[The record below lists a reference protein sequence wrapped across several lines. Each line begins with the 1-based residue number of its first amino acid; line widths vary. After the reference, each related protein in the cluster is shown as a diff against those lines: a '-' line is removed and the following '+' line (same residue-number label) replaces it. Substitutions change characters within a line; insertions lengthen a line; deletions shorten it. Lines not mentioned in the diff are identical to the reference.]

1 MMLDRAFHIN
11 RSLRLTALALA
22 VAALA
27 PGQSRAAN
35 LTPLVS
41 FNGTDGARPRAG
53 LLADANGNLFG
64 TTEAGGA
71 LGFGTV
77 FEIAKTAG
85 GYASTPTVLVSFN
98 GTNGADPEAG
108 LIADANGN
116 LFGTTASGGANGG
129 GTVFEIAKIAG
140 GYASTPTVLVSFC
153 SQTSCAGGAEPVAGL
168 IADANGNLF
177 GTTEFGGANGGGT
190 VFEIAKTAGGY
201 ASTPTVLVSFNRTNG
216 SFPEAGLL
224 ADANG
229 NLFGTTRSGGA
240 NDLGTVF
247 EIAKTA
253 GGYASTPTVLVSF
266 NGTNGADP
274 EAGLIAD
281 ANGNLFG
288 TTVFGGANR
297 FGTVFEIAKTAS
309 GYASTPTVLVSF
321 CGQTNC
327 ADGAVP
333 LAGLLA
339 DANGNLFG
347 TTASGGANRFGTVFE
362 IAKTAGGYASTP
374 TVLVSFNG
382 TDGALPE
389 AGLIADANG
398 NLFGTTQS
406 GGANAQGTVFEI
418 TGSGFVGPF
427 AGTPGTANCIG
438 TSVSAL
444 AKKYGGL
451 NAAAAALGY
460 PGETALQNAI
470 AAFCGGSTPA
480 FPHA

>member
-41 FNGTDGARPRAG
+41 FNSTDGANPQAG
-53 LLADANGNLFG
+53 LIADANGNLFG
-64 TTEAGGA
+64 TTQRGA
-71 LGFGTV
+71 NNRGTV

-177 GTTEFGGANGGGT
+177 GTT
-190 VFEIAKTAGGY
+190 
-201 ASTPTVLVSFNRTNG
+201 
-216 SFPEAGLL
+216 
-224 ADANG
+224 
-229 NLFGTTRSGGA
+229 RSGGA

-327 ADGAVP
+327 TDGAVP
-333 LAGLLA
+333 L
-339 DANGNLFG
+339 
-347 TTASGGANRFGTVFE
+347 
-362 IAKTAGGYASTP
+362 
-374 TVLVSFNG
+374 
-382 TDGALPE
+382 

-427 AGTPGTANCIG
+427 AGTPGTANCIA

-451 NAAAAALGY
+451 NAAAAALDYAGVA
-460 PGETALQNAI
+460 ALQNAI
-470 AAFCGGSTPA
+470 AAFCRG
-480 FPHA
+480 

>member
-41 FNGTDGARPRAG
+41 FNSTDGANPQAG
-53 LLADANGNLFG
+53 LIADANGNLFG
-64 TTEAGGA
+64 TTQRGA
-71 LGFGTV
+71 NNRGTV

-253 GGYASTPTVLVSF
+253 GGYASTPAVLVSF

-288 TTVFGGANR
+288 TTFAGGANS
-297 FGTVFEIAKTAS
+297 V
-309 GYASTPTVLVSF
+309 
-321 CGQTNC
+321 
-327 ADGAVP
+327 
-333 LAGLLA
+333 
-339 DANGNLFG
+339 
-347 TTASGGANRFGTVFE
+347 GTVFE
-362 IAKTAGGYASTP
+362 IAKTAGGYATTP
-374 TVLVSFNG
+374 TILVSFCAQTNSNCA
-382 TDGALPE
+382 DGQHPVA
-389 AGLIADANG
+389 
-398 NLFGTTQS
+398 
-406 GGANAQGTVFEI
+406 
-418 TGSGFVGPF
+418 
-427 AGTPGTANCIG
+427 
-438 TSVSAL
+438 
-444 AKKYGGL
+444 
-451 NAAAAALGY
+451 
-460 PGETALQNAI
+460 
-470 AAFCGGSTPA
+470 
-480 FPHA
+480 

>member
-1 MMLDRAFHIN
+1 MMLDRACHIN
-11 RSLRLTALALA
+11 RGLRLTALALA

-41 FNGTDGARPRAG
+41 FNGTDGAEP
-53 LLADANGNLFG
+53 L
-64 TTEAGGA
+64 
-71 LGFGTV
+71 
-77 FEIAKTAG
+77 
-85 GYASTPTVLVSFN
+85 
-98 GTNGADPEAG
+98 AG

-153 SQTSCAGGAEPVAGL
+153 SQANCA
-168 IADANGNLF
+168 D
-177 GTTEFGGANGGGT
+177 GGT
-190 VFEIAKTAGGY
+190 
-201 ASTPTVLVSFNRTNG
+201 
-216 SFPEAGLL
+216 
-224 ADANG
+224 
-229 NLFGTTRSGGA
+229 
-240 NDLGTVF
+240 
-247 EIAKTA
+247 
-253 GGYASTPTVLVSF
+253 
-266 NGTNGADP
+266 P

-297 FGTVFEIAKTAS
+297 FGTVFEIAKT
-309 GYASTPTVLVSF
+309 T
-321 CGQTNC
+321 
-327 ADGAVP
+327 
-333 LAGLLA
+333 
-339 DANGNLFG
+339 
-347 TTASGGANRFGTVFE
+347 
-362 IAKTAGGYASTP
+362 GGYASTP
-374 TVLVSFNG
+374 TVLVSFNR
-382 TDGALPE
+382 TNGANPQ

-398 NLFGTTQS
+398 NLFGTTLS
-406 GGANAQGTVFEI
+406 GGANGQGTVFEI

-460 PGETALQNAI
+460 PSVAALQNAI
-470 AAFCGGSTPA
+470 AAFCRG
-480 FPHA
+480 